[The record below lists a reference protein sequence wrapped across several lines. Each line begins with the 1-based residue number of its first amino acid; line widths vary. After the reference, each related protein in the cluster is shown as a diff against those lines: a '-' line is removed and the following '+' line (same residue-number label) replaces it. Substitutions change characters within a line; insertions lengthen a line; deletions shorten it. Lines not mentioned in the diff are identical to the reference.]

1 MTDKASH
8 WRLAFMLDSASG
20 DPAALAREL
29 AAMAGWLGEIA
40 PPRAQIRIGAV
51 NAPIAPLPPDPNS
64 PRRFETVDAAVE
76 ITVEAAQNDALVD
89 LAGRIGE
96 ALRPI
101 ATRGSAMTGPMHRMV
116 PPRDGN
122 AILSLAFQRAPGTTG
137 EEFQRWWRYQH
148 AEVCV
153 PLMTPELLAY
163 DQVHLDHARSRAVAE
178 AAGFADRNYDAY
190 DNLTWADAQ
199 SQGPS
204 VRDPKISQMILEDEI
219 GHIDHAT
226 YRGNLLEQIYRSW

>member
-1 MTDKASH
+1 MNDKATH

-20 DPAALAREL
+20 DPAALGRDL
-29 AAMAGWLGEIA
+29 AAMAAWFGEIA
-40 PPRAQIRIGAV
+40 PPGAQIRIGAV
-51 NAPIAPLPPDPNS
+51 KAPIAPLPPEVTS
-64 PRRFETVDAAVE
+64 PRRFETVDAALE
-76 ITVEAAQNDALVD
+76 ITVEAARNDALVE

-96 ALRPI
+96 AVRPI
-101 ATRGSAMTGPMHRMV
+101 ATRGAAMTGPMHRMV

-122 AILSLAFQRAPGTTG
+122 AILSLAFQRAPGTTS

-163 DQVHLDHARSRAVAE
+163 DQVHLDHRRSRAVAE
-178 AAGFADRNYDAY
+178 AAGMADRNYDAY

-204 VRDPKISQMILEDEI
+204 VRDPRIMQLILEDEI

-226 YRGNLLEQIYRSW
+226 YRGNLLEHVYRSW

>member
-1 MTDKASH
+1 MSEEASH

-20 DPAALAREL
+20 DPAALGQEL
-29 AAMAGWLGEIA
+29 TGMAGWLGEIS
-40 PPRAQIRIGAV
+40 PPRAQIRIGAL
-51 NAPIAPLPPDPNS
+51 AKPLPPLPPDPDS
-64 PRRFETVDAAVE
+64 PRRFTTVDAALE
-76 ITVEAAQNDALVD
+76 ITVEAAQNDALID

-96 ALRPI
+96 AVRAI
-101 ATRGSAMTGPMHRMV
+101 ATNGAAMTGPMHRMV

-122 AILSLAFQRAPGTTG
+122 AILSLAFLRAPGTTS
-137 EEFQRWWRYQH
+137 EEFQKWWRYQH
-148 AEVCV
+148 AAVCI
-153 PLMTPELLAY
+153 PLMMPELLAY

-178 AAGFADRNYDAY
+178 AAGLPDRNYDAY

-204 VRDPKISQMILEDEI
+204 VRDPKIAQLILEDEI

-226 YRGNLLEQIYRSW
+226 YRGNLLDQIYRNW

>member
-1 MTDKASH
+1 MSDKASH
-8 WRLAFMLDSASG
+8 WRLAFMLDSATG
-20 DPAALAREL
+20 DPAVLGQEL
-29 AAMAGWLGEIA
+29 AAMAVWLGEIA
-40 PPRAQIRIGAV
+40 PPRAQIRIAALK
-51 NAPIAPLPPDPNS
+51 APIAAPPPDPNS
-64 PRRFETVDAAVE
+64 PRRFETVDAALE
-76 ITVEAAQNDALVD
+76 ITVEASQIDALPE

-101 ATRGSAMTGPMHRMV
+101 AIRGAAMTGPMHRMV

-122 AILSLAFQRAPGTTG
+122 AILSLAFQRAPGTTSK
-137 EEFQRWWRYQH
+137 EFHRWWRYQH

-153 PLMTPELLAY
+153 PLMSPELLAY
-163 DQVHLDHARSRAVAE
+163 DQVHLDHARSRTVAE
-178 AAGFADRNYDAY
+178 AAGLVDRNYDAY

-204 VRDPKISQMILEDEI
+204 VRDPKISQLILEDEI

-226 YRGNLLEQIYRSW
+226 YRGNLLDLVYQSW

>member
-1 MTDKASH
+1 MSDQASH
-8 WRLAFMLDSASG
+8 WRLAFMLDSATG
-20 DPAALAREL
+20 DPAALGRDL
-29 AAMAGWLGEIA
+29 ADMAPWLGEIA

-51 NAPIAPLPPDPNS
+51 RAPIAPLPPDPNS
-64 PRRFETVDAAVE
+64 PRRFETVDAALE
-76 ITVEAAQNDALVD
+76 ITVERAQNDALVE

-101 ATRGSAMTGPMHRMV
+101 VTRGAAMTGPMHRMV
-116 PPRDGN
+116 PPRDGM
-122 AILSLAFQRAPGTTG
+122 AILSLAFLRAPGTTT

-148 AEVCV
+148 AELCI
-153 PLMTPELLAY
+153 PLMSPELLAY

-178 AAGFADRNYDAY
+178 AAGFIDRNYDAY
-190 DNLTWADAQ
+190 DNLTWADAH

-204 VRDPKISQMILEDEI
+204 VRDPEIARLILEDEI

-226 YRGNLLEQIYRSW
+226 YRGNLLDQVYRSW

>member
-1 MTDKASH
+1 MSNNASH
-8 WRLAFMLDSASG
+8 WRLAFMLDSAAG
-20 DPAALAREL
+20 DPVALGEEL
-29 AAMAGWLGEIA
+29 AGMAVWLGEIS

-51 NAPIAPLPPDPNS
+51 KAPIAPLPPDPNS
-64 PRRFETVDAAVE
+64 PRRFETVDAALE

-101 ATRGSAMTGPMHRMV
+101 VTRGAAMTGPMHRMV
-116 PPRDGN
+116 PPRDGM
-122 AILSLAFQRAPGTTG
+122 AILSLAFQRAPGTTT
-137 EEFQRWWRYQH
+137 EAFQRWWRYQH
-148 AEVCV
+148 AEVCI
-153 PLMTPELLAY
+153 PLMSPELLAY

-178 AAGFADRNYDAY
+178 AAGFVDRNYDAY
-190 DNLTWADAQ
+190 DNLTWADAR

-204 VRDPKISQMILEDEI
+204 VRDPEIARLILEDEI

-226 YRGNLLEQIYRSW
+226 YRGNLLDQVYRNW